1 MFRARVMA
9 YRALEIAK
17 YILAVV
23 SEYGDVVTNLKLQ
36 KLLFYAQVWHL
47 VKKQA
52 PLFEEDAVAWQFGP
66 VIPEVY
72 DAYKKYGR
80 LPITDET
87 SQADIDVLDAESQ
100 RYMDKFLLTY
110 MDYSAISLANM
121 THNEAP
127 WRDAFEK
134 NSNGGEIIP
143 QDILQQYYSQ
153 NRDFPWD

>member
-1 MFRARVMA
+1 MT
-9 YRALEIAK
+9 YRALDIAK

-52 PLFEEDAVAWQFGP
+52 PLFDEDAEAWRFGP

-72 DAYKKYGR
+72 DVYKKYGR
-80 LPITDET
+80 LPIADDV
-87 SQADIDVLDAESQ
+87 SQADVDVLDAETQ
-100 RYMDKFLLTY
+100 RYMDKFLLSY

-134 NSNGGEIIP
+134 NPDGREVIP
-143 QDILQQYYSQ
+143 QSIIQQYYSQ
-153 NRDFPWD
+153 NRAAPWD